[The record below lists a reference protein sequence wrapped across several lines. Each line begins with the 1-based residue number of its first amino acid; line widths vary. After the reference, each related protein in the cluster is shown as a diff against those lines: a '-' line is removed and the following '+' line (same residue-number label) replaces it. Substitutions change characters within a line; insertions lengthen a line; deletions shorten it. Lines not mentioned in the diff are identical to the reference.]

1 MKKHGRAWRYTGHQS
16 LDQQMQSPARCR
28 GGREAKGEVFSFVET
43 SHMNLFLKYT
53 NLLKEPKDWQELR
66 FTQPP

>member
-1 MKKHGRAWRYTGHQS
+1 MAGPGAIQDTRAWINKCNLLPG
-16 LDQQMQSPARCR
+16 AG

>member
-1 MKKHGRAWRYTGHQS
+1 MKKHGRAWCCYTGHQS

-28 GGREAKGEVFSFVET
+28 AAGRLKVRFSFGEI
-43 SHMNLFLKYT
+43 SHMNLFLKHT